1 MQQLTVTPLYPE
13 TSLSAKR
20 FLQLRRMTVQRWI
33 AKALKLPGTPQGLR
47 QAAEYAEGM
56 RRVGVA
62 SIDDFGRV
70 SDSTMWHDC
79 PPELRVPKEGGLWD
93 RLMQERL
100 KLLKAIR
107 AREAAEPALLL
118 PEAATRAYD
127 NAVRWRVQN
136 VRVAFG
142 REGVQAIEFTH
153 RIVDTAGRTY
163 DYTCGSADE
172 ALAWGQEYE
181 DFELHKHEHIKYFAM
196 CYIRNTEQDR
206 AAPVGVRFV
215 TTRGRSFDAFGTA
228 HAGTPATLR
237 EVKFGRDDEVVVGL
251 RIETWNALCE
261 RFGVVTAPLMLAAG
275 PKESSEPELGIAPW
289 DELELERAEAE
300 RRQQAVNEL
309 RRIEQ
314 EDERA
319 RRAAAALEGG
329 ATADDDDFWMVAG
342 ATAGRRG
349 PTSRS
354 TAARLSAYLGNTPA
368 PAAAAVA
375 PGAVVVPPQ
384 APRAVAG
391 TVLAIEPTGP
401 PAVRVVSGTIVGGHV
416 VDGTV
421 LGGHDTPIHAV
432 GTVVGAASG
441 FEHLTLNHATA
452 VSASPAAAV
461 GRAMFVR
468 GISGDA

>member
-1 MQQLTVTPLYPE
+1 M
-13 TSLSAKR
+13 
-20 FLQLRRMTVQRWI
+20 
-33 AKALKLPGTPQGLR
+33 
-47 QAAEYAEGM
+47 
-56 RRVGVA
+56 
-62 SIDDFGRV
+62 
-70 SDSTMWHDC
+70 
-79 PPELRVPKEGGLWD
+79 
-93 RLMQERL
+93 
-100 KLLKAIR
+100 
-107 AREAAEPALLL
+107 
-118 PEAATRAYD
+118 
-127 NAVRWRVQN
+127 QN

-289 DELELERAEAE
+289 DELELERAEEE
-300 RRQQAVNEL
+300 RRARLVDEARREQQEAEA
-309 RRIEQ
+309 
-314 EDERA
+314 D
-319 RRAAAALEGG
+319 RRAAAAIAAGG

-342 ATAGRRG
+342 ATGRRRNG
-349 PTSRS
+349 RAGQSA
-354 TAARLSAYLGNTPA
+354 AARLAAYLGNAPAVAA
-368 PAAAAVA
+368 PAAAPTAVA
-375 PGAVVVPPQ
+375 PGAVVVPP
-384 APRAVAG
+384 PNYVTAG
-391 TVLAIEPTGP
+391 TVLAVQPTEPA
-401 PAVRVVSGTIVGGHV
+401 AVVR
-416 VDGTV
+416 GTV
-421 LGGHDTPIHAV
+421 VGATSGGVAV
-432 GTVVGAASG
+432 GTVVGTASG
-441 FEHLTLNHATA
+441 FDHVTLNHATA
-452 VSASPAAAV
+452 VSARSPHAAIGHAI
-461 GRAMFVR
+461 FVR